1 MKWKD
6 YDQSIEVLDAE
17 ASTIVEKLSGLDP
30 TTDEYHKAA
39 TALKTIEEAKQTE
52 VRNKSEHL
60 NGLVPAWAT
69 GLIGT
74 FVAVLFGSVV
84 LKEERAGG
92 VVSSQAIA
100 LWDKVI
106 RKF

>member
-17 ASTIVEKLSGLDP
+17 TTTIVEKLSNLDP
-30 TTDEYHKAA
+30 TTDEYQKAA
-39 TALKTIEEAKQTE
+39 MALKTIEEAKQTE

-60 NGLVPAWAT
+60 NGLVPGWAT
-69 GLIGT
+69 ALIGT
-74 FVAVLFGSVV
+74 FVGVLFGGVV
-84 LKEERAGG
+84 LREERAGG
-92 VVSSQAIA
+92 VISSQAIA
-100 LWDKVI
+100 LWDKVV